1 MKGGIDLTE
10 EEIEKMRK
18 KLQDYLDENGIE
30 IVVATDNGIMIK
42 KNDED
47 DNPII
52 LSYNNTLKANIEK
65 IEKNI

>member
-1 MKGGIDLTE
+1 MTE